1 MATVATRR
9 HTDTGWWLK
18 QGAIGG
24 VIAGVAFA
32 MFEMLATAL
41 LNGAAAF
48 FMPLRMIGAIALGP
62 GALQPGYSLLTAGL
76 VGMVIHM
83 MLALVFG
90 IVFALLVAY
99 VPALANSPMALLAA
113 ASAYGLLLWLVNFYL
128 IAPVVGWTWFA
139 MANPVVQFI
148 AHTFFYGTVLG
159 IYLDRIGFAA
169 PRPTALSA
177 I

>member
-1 MATVATRR
+1 MATIATRR

-24 VIAGVAFA
+24 VIAGVALA
-32 MFEMLATAL
+32 MFDMLATAL

-83 MLALVFG
+83 MLAVVFG

-99 VPALANSPMALLAA
+99 VPALASSPMALLAA
-113 ASAYGLLLWLVNFYL
+113 ASAYGLLLWLVNLYL
-128 IAPVVGWTWFA
+128 IAPAMGWVWFGES
-139 MANPVVQFI
+139 NPVMQFL
-148 AHTFFYGTVLG
+148 AHTFMFGAALG
-159 IYLDRIGFAA
+159 LYLDRVRARRGS
-169 PRPTALSA
+169 R
-177 I
+177 

>member
-1 MATVATRR
+1 MATIATRR

-24 VIAGVAFA
+24 VIAGVALA
-32 MFEMLATAL
+32 MFDMLATAL

-83 MLALVFG
+83 MLAVVFG

-99 VPALANSPMALLAA
+99 VPALASSPMALLAA
-113 ASAYGLLLWLVNFYL
+113 ASAYGLLLWLVNLYL
-128 IAPVVGWTWFA
+128 IAPAMGWVWFGES
-139 MANPVVQFI
+139 NPVMQFL
-148 AHTFFYGTVLG
+148 AHTFMFGAALG
-159 IYLDRIGFAA
+159 LYLDRVRARRGSI
-169 PRPTALSA
+169 
-177 I
+177 